1 MQNINLQLT
10 NDEVKILVISL
21 ESEMTHLHAEILET
35 KMHSLEYYRINARLK
50 MLRNLSN
57 SIIAQAQ
64 SESNAQVVLTA
75 EYLGLK
81 TINFGKIK

>member
-1 MQNINLQLT
+1 MNFNIELT
-10 NDEVKILVISL
+10 NNEVKTLVVSL
-21 ESEMTHLHAEILET
+21 ESEIAHLHVKILET
-35 KMHSLEYYRINARLK
+35 KMHSLEYYRINTRLK

-57 SIIAQAQ
+57 SVIAQAQ
-64 SESNAQVVLTA
+64 TESNAQVVLTA